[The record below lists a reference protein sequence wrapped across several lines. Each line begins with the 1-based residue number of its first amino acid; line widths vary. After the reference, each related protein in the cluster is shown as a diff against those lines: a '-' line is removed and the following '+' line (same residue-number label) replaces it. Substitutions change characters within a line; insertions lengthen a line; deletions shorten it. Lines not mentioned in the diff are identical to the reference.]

1 MASLDTNRSP
11 QPTTS
16 RKRRHAASN
25 ASKAISALIADPFN
39 DEAPDPTP
47 ATPPSKRRI
56 AQDESPY
63 TNNSSFADSS
73 ADESSPAPTESS
85 PIDSESSDES
95 SAVATGGTITV
106 LSADPIENRL
116 HPLEP
121 TASNLHTVAAE
132 VGLVE
137 DPMEFIYAL
146 EIQPGRNYQ
155 PRVVDSEGRLNV
167 DHPLHR
173 ADGWVLQAEQL
184 GEDGA
189 RRFTRLDKDV
199 FSYEESMQ
207 ICERLTDAL
216 NRWPDLDAISVGGT
230 GTLRRRYAVRI
241 LFRAIQNK
249 LFPDRPLLY
258 HPPSLVLFKAQK
270 SRIGHH
276 TNITFDVINPS
287 TLKAEQST
295 WSFHRQMFETGLA
308 AHVIPEP
315 KNVIFCHMP
324 PLFPSSFKTLT
335 DQPMDLT
342 KVADLNDEA
351 GYQRAY
357 QIGKFIT
364 SLWLR
369 TKSPFITRA
378 EVVGFCRETVKP
390 FAPRPSPWKVHRS
403 AVSRFIEISPRI
415 TEEHPT
421 FVFKQI
427 TIHGSDFFWLR
438 PVFQTGKDALAKTG
452 DERKMWQALSE
463 AADLTNQQIAAGVT
477 PTNLCSCKMEEKAT
491 KHHACGVCG
500 IETVCGSLHL
510 DYSSGLRVC
519 NTCGRRG
526 HQVSQAS
533 LTIARASLKDTTDSL
548 LEIVCQISSVLK
560 VARTEMN
567 NWVTDKLRNHQG
579 TQYTDDYS
587 GHRRQPLP
595 QRRRPD
601 QISIDAIFP
610 VSIHPSGQVVTHSA
624 DNIATIPFAIN
635 FLKNMQLPITL
646 AKIADHYR

>member
-230 GTLRRRYAVRI
+230 GTLRRR
-241 LFRAIQNK
+241 
-249 LFPDRPLLY
+249 
-258 HPPSLVLFKAQK
+258 
-270 SRIGHH
+270 
-276 TNITFDVINPS
+276 

-378 EVVGFCRETVKP
+378 EVVDFCRETVKP

-438 PVFQTGKDALAKTG
+438 PVIQAGQDALAKTG
-452 DERKMWQALSE
+452 DQRKMWQARSE
-463 AADLTNQQIAAGVT
+463 PQTL
-477 PTNLCSCKMEEKAT
+477 PTNRSRLE
-491 KHHACGVCG
+491 
-500 IETVCGSLHL
+500 SLQPAYAL
-510 DYSSGLRVC
+510 ARWKRKPPSIIPAAFVALKPSVALS
-519 NTCGRRG
+519 T
-526 HQVSQAS
+526 
-533 LTIARASLKDTTDSL
+533 LTIRRASGY
-548 LEIVCQISSVLK
+548 
-560 VARTEMN
+560 A
-567 NWVTDKLRNHQG
+567 
-579 TQYTDDYS
+579 
-587 GHRRQPLP
+587 
-595 QRRRPD
+595 
-601 QISIDAIFP
+601 
-610 VSIHPSGQVVTHSA
+610 
-624 DNIATIPFAIN
+624 
-635 FLKNMQLPITL
+635 TL
-646 AKIADHYR
+646 AVNEGIKSSD